1 MRTLLLSSLF
11 LLPSCGI
18 YTKLNEAVDRVDLA
32 TKQAEASLQGVEAG
46 LKAMGTK
53 GEEIAAKVAEIRTA
67 VVEADKNGDGKVA
80 GLEEWYGLV
89 MQLLTI
95 LGIGGYAVSTNAKR
109 RANAQTIF
117 EQIDQLK
124 ERVRAAEQPAAR

>member
-18 YTKLNEAVDRVDLA
+18 YTQLHEAVERVDLA
-32 TKQAEASLQGVEAG
+32 TKQAEQSLEGVEAG

-53 GEEIAAKVAEIRTA
+53 GEEIASKVAEIRTA
-67 VVEADKNGDGKVA
+67 IVEADKNKDGKVA
-80 GLEEWYGLV
+80 GVEEWYGLV

-95 LGIGGYAVSTNAKR
+95 LGIGGYAVQTNNKR
-109 RANAQTIF
+109 RANAQTMF

-124 ERVRAAEQPAAR
+124 AQIRGQAPAA

>member
-18 YTKLNEAVDRVDLA
+18 YTKLNEAVDRVDIA
-32 TKQAEASLQGVEAG
+32 TKQAEESLEGVEAG

-53 GEEIAAKVAEIRTA
+53 GEEIANKVAEIRTA
-67 VVEADKNGDGKVA
+67 IVEADRNGDGKVS
-80 GLEEWYGLV
+80 GVEEWYGLV

-95 LGIGGYAVSTNAKR
+95 LGVGGYAVSTNAKR
-109 RANAQTIF
+109 RANAQTMF
-117 EQIDQLK
+117 EQIDNIKAQI
-124 ERVRAAEQPAAR
+124 RGQAPSA

>member
-32 TKQAEASLQGVEAG
+32 TKQAEQSLEGVEAG

-53 GEEIAAKVAEIRTA
+53 GEEIASKVAEIRTA
-67 VVEADKNGDGKVA
+67 IVEADKNKDGKVA
-80 GLEEWYGLV
+80 GVEEWYGLV

-95 LGIGGYAVSTNAKR
+95 LGIGGYAVQTNNKR
-109 RANAQTIF
+109 RANAQTMF

-124 ERVRAAEQPAAR
+124 AQIRGQAPAA

>member
-32 TKQAEASLQGVEAG
+32 TKQAEESLQGVEAG

-53 GEEIAAKVAEIRTA
+53 GEEIASKVAEIRKA
-67 VVEADKNGDGKVA
+67 IGEADINSDGKVA
-80 GLEEWYGLV
+80 GVEEWYGLV

-109 RANAQTIF
+109 RANTQTLF
-117 EQIDQLK
+117 QQIDELK
-124 ERVRAAEQPAAR
+124 ERVRVAELPPVR

>member
-1 MRTLLLSSLF
+1 MHKPFLCLLL

-32 TKQAEASLQGVEAG
+32 TKQAEESLQGVEAG

-53 GEEIAAKVAEIRTA
+53 GEEIASKVAEIRTA
-67 VVEADKNGDGKVA
+67 IVEADKNKDGKVA
-80 GLEEWYGLV
+80 GVEEWYGLV

-95 LGIGGYAVSTNAKR
+95 LGIGGYAVQTNNKR
-109 RANAQTIF
+109 RANAQTMF

-124 ERVRAAEQPAAR
+124 AQIRGQAPAA

>member
-1 MRTLLLSSLF
+1 MRTLLLSSLI

-18 YTKLNEAVDRVDLA
+18 YTKLNEAVDRVDIA
-32 TKQAEASLQGVEAG
+32 TKQAEESLEGVEAG

-67 VVEADKNGDGKVA
+67 IVEADRNGDGKVS
-80 GLEEWYGLV
+80 GVEEWYGLV

-95 LGIGGYAVSTNAKR
+95 LGVGGYAVSTNAKR
-109 RANAQTIF
+109 RANAQTMF
-117 EQIDQLK
+117 EQIDNIKAQI
-124 ERVRAAEQPAAR
+124 RGQAPSA

>member
-1 MRTLLLSSLF
+1 MRILLLSSLF

-18 YTKLNEAVDRVDLA
+18 YTKLNEAVDRVDIA
-32 TKQAEASLQGVEAG
+32 TKQAEESLEGVEAG

-67 VVEADKNGDGKVA
+67 IVEADRNGDGKVS
-80 GLEEWYGLV
+80 GVEEWYGLV

-95 LGIGGYAVSTNAKR
+95 LGVGGYAVSTNAKR
-109 RANAQTIF
+109 RANAQTMF
-117 EQIDQLK
+117 EQIDNIKAQI
-124 ERVRAAEQPAAR
+124 RGQAPSA

>member
-1 MRTLLLSSLF
+1 MHKPFLCLLL

-18 YTKLNEAVDRVDLA
+18 YTKLNEAVDRVDIA
-32 TKQAEASLQGVEAG
+32 TKQAEESLEGVEAG

-67 VVEADKNGDGKVA
+67 IVEADRNGDGKVS
-80 GLEEWYGLV
+80 GVEEWYGLV

-95 LGIGGYAVSTNAKR
+95 LGIGGYAVQTNSKR
-109 RANAQTIF
+109 RANAQTMF

-124 ERVRAAEQPAAR
+124 AQIRGQAPSA

>member
-1 MRTLLLSSLF
+1 MHKPFLCLLL

-18 YTKLNEAVDRVDLA
+18 YTKLNEAVDRVDIA
-32 TKQAEASLQGVEAG
+32 TKQAEESLQGVEAG

-53 GEEIAAKVAEIRTA
+53 GEEIASKVAEIRTA
-67 VVEADKNGDGKVA
+67 IVEADKNKDGKVA
-80 GLEEWYGLV
+80 GVEEWYGLV

-95 LGIGGYAVSTNAKR
+95 LGIGGYAVQTNNKR
-109 RANAQTIF
+109 RANAQTMF

-124 ERVRAAEQPAAR
+124 AQIRGQAPAA

>member
-18 YTKLNEAVDRVDLA
+18 YTKLNEAVERVDLA
-32 TKQAEASLQGVEAG
+32 TKQAEQSLEGVEAG

-53 GEEIAAKVAEIRTA
+53 GEEIASKVAEIRTA
-67 VVEADKNGDGKVA
+67 IVEADKNKDGKVA
-80 GLEEWYGLV
+80 GVEEWYGLV

-95 LGIGGYAVSTNAKR
+95 LGIGGYAVQTNNKR
-109 RANAQTIF
+109 RANAQTMF

-124 ERVRAAEQPAAR
+124 AQIRGQSPAA

>member
-1 MRTLLLSSLF
+1 MRILLLSSLF

-32 TKQAEASLQGVEAG
+32 TKQAEESLQGVEAG

-80 GLEEWYGLV
+80 GLDEWYGLV

>member
-1 MRTLLLSSLF
+1 MQKTFLCLLL

-32 TKQAEASLQGVEAG
+32 TKQAEESLHGVEAG

-53 GEEIAAKVAEIRTA
+53 GEEIANKVAEIRTA
-67 VVEADKNGDGKVA
+67 IVEADKNKDGKVA
-80 GLEEWYGLV
+80 GVEEWYGLV

-95 LGIGGYAVSTNAKR
+95 LGIGGYAVQTNNKR
-109 RANAQTIF
+109 RANAQTLF
-117 EQIDQLK
+117 EQIDALK
-124 ERVRAAEQPAAR
+124 AQVRGQAPAA

>member
-1 MRTLLLSSLF
+1 MQKPFLCLLL

-18 YTKLNEAVDRVDLA
+18 YTKLNEAVDRVDIA
-32 TKQAEASLQGVEAG
+32 TKQAEQSLQGVEAG
-46 LKAMGTK
+46 LAAMGTK

-67 VVEADKNGDGKVA
+67 IVEADKNKDGKVA
-80 GLEEWYGLV
+80 GVEEWYGLV

-95 LGIGGYAVSTNAKR
+95 LGIGGYAVQTNNKR
-109 RANAQTIF
+109 RANAQTLF

-124 ERVRAAEQPAAR
+124 AQVRGQAPAA

>member
-18 YTKLNEAVDRVDLA
+18 YTKLNEAVERVDLA
-32 TKQAEASLQGVEAG
+32 TKQAEQSLEGVEAG

-53 GEEIAAKVAEIRTA
+53 GEEIASKVAEIRTA
-67 VVEADKNGDGKVA
+67 IVEADKNKDGKVA
-80 GLEEWYGLV
+80 GVEEWYGLV

-95 LGIGGYAVSTNAKR
+95 LGIGGYAVQTNNKR
-109 RANAQTIF
+109 RANAQTMF

-124 ERVRAAEQPAAR
+124 AQIRGQAPAA

>member
-18 YTKLNEAVDRVDLA
+18 YTKLNEAVDRVDIA
-32 TKQAEASLQGVEAG
+32 TKQAEESLEGVEAG
-46 LKAMGTK
+46 LRAMGTK

-67 VVEADKNGDGKVA
+67 IVEADRNGDGKVA
-80 GLEEWYGLV
+80 GVEEWYGLV

-95 LGIGGYAVSTNAKR
+95 LGVGGYAVSTNAKR
-109 RANAQTIF
+109 RANAQTMF
-117 EQIDQLK
+117 EQLDQLK
-124 ERVRAAEQPAAR
+124 ERVRATEQPSA